1 MVMVIL
7 MPEKG
12 MEDLVSILQ
21 VWLTFR
27 RFHSLKVGVHI
38 ASAPLFL
45 GRAAMISF
53 GYLLLHEYIFYM

>member
-1 MVMVIL
+1 

-27 RFHSLKVGVHI
+27 RFHSLKVGVHVHI
-38 ASAPLFL
+38 ASAALFL